1 MTEEEFI
8 QALKEWGVD
17 TNFKTPKDRLYF
29 MYCIAY
35 IYNKKLEIIKT
46 SKRKCYRKVIQGRG
60 LETSKWATMKNYNA
74 ELKSNRYEI
83 IEVNII

>member
-1 MTEEEFI
+1 MSDEEFV

-17 TNFKTPKDRLYF
+17 INFKTPKDKLYK

-35 IYNKKLEIIKT
+35 IYHKKLEIIKM
-46 SKRKCYRKVIQGRG
+46 SKRKCYRKVIQNRG
-60 LETSKWATMKNYNA
+60 LETSKWATMRNYND
-74 ELKSNRYEI
+74 ELKSNKYEI